1 MTEFTTPVKAATS
14 RKDEGSVGKKT
25 INQYHASSSILG
37 NSITAIILIET
48 IGGFIAQ
55 PF

>member
-14 RKDEGSVGKKT
+14 RKDEGSVGEK
-25 INQYHASSSILG
+25 IVNQYHTSSSILG
-37 NSITAIILIET
+37 NSITAITLIET
-48 IGGFIAQ
+48 TGGFIAQ